1 MNVRG
6 MRRLGAAALAAATAA
21 AVAGCGGA
29 ASDDDGDT
37 LKIGVSVEKTG
48 PVPALGNALRGIEAA
63 ARSINDAGGVGGRQ
77 IELIVRDNAGDAS
90 KAIANVEEFHDRG
103 ADLVVGPAFGSNCE
117 AIAPVVAKND
127 MVDVCLSTQDLNDEV
142 DERQFALGVGYTET
156 VGSDVAFLATRGK
169 GIGVLAE
176 KGPAGD
182 QTEAIAQDA
191 ASRAGATVHVEK
203 IETTDTTAKSQ
214 IQKLL
219 AKDVESIYV
228 VSCGPIGIAAAREAI
243 DLGFEGT
250 VLEPNCFASAA
261 GAQAMKGFANGR
273 VLISAPEFLLGPAPE
288 GSSRRAAIARYQEEL
303 DAPDTVVA
311 AGWDALFFL
320 GQAIEQAGSAEPEK
334 IAATL
339 EDDFRFDGVWHAG
352 TTTAEDHR
360 GAVTEGALVAA
371 EVTPEGTFE
380 ALGETR

>member
-6 MRRLGAAALAAATAA
+6 MRRLGAATLAAAAA
-21 AVAGCGGA
+21 AVGAGCGGA

-63 ARSINDAGGVGGRQ
+63 ARSINDAGGVDGRQ

-103 ADLVVGPAFGSNCE
+103 AELVVGPVFGSNCE

-127 MVDVCLSTQDLNDEV
+127 MVDVCLSTQDLDDEV

-156 VGSDVAFLATRGK
+156 VGHDVAFLATRGD

-176 KGPAGD
+176 KGPSGD
-182 QTEAIAQDA
+182 QTEAIAQEA
-191 ASRAGATVHVEK
+191 AKRAGATVHVEK
-203 IETTDTTAKSQ
+203 IETTDTTAKAQ

-228 VSCGPIGIAAAREAI
+228 VSCGPVGIAAAREAI
-243 DLGFEGT
+243 DLGFDGT

-261 GAQAMKGFANGR
+261 GAQAMKSFANGR

-360 GAVTEGALVAA
+360 GAVPEGALVASV
-371 EVTPEGTFE
+371 VTPEGTFE